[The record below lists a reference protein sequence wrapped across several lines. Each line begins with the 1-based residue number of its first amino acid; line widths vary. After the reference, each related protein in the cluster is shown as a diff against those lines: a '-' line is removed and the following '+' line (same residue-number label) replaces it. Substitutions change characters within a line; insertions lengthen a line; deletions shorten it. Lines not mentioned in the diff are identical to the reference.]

1 MGTIGL
7 KGNLSKTRSG
17 RVRYRATF
25 PGAGCN
31 FPGRAWYVNQDI
43 LPAATWKITKVG
55 QKEESER
62 ILSELSVSVL
72 MERRL
77 ATVGQWTQPQWE
89 AVGVIAGEDLNRSAR
104 RTQVHH
110 DDSRDQYLWSGLKV
124 ELFKDGCES
133 YWYNL
138 QSDNPRLFVICYI
151 EDEHDEDQ
159 LEVKPVFVTA
169 NQDEANAHMESDDP
183 VYSVPMP
190 DKVLQWVERFVL
202 THYEPEVKRKRKR
215 KDWVEDSEYAKRE
228 REVLGR
234 NRRH

>member
-1 MGTIGL
+1 MSEQT
-7 KGNLSKTRSG
+7 
-17 RVRYRATF
+17 
-25 PGAGCN
+25 
-31 FPGRAWYVNQDI
+31 
-43 LPAATWKITKVG
+43 
-55 QKEESER
+55 ESE
-62 ILSELSVSVL
+62 ITSEFPVSVL

-77 ATVGQWTQPQWE
+77 ATMGQWSQPQWE
-89 AVGVIAGEDLNRSAR
+89 AVAVVAGEDLNRSVR

-110 DDSRDQYLWSGLKV
+110 DDASDQYLWSGLKV

-138 QSDNPRLFVICYI
+138 QSDNPRLFVVCFV

-190 DKVLQWVERFVL
+190 DKVHQWIERFVI
-202 THYEPEVKRKRKR
+202 THYQPEIKRKRKR

-228 REVLGR
+228 REILGR
-234 NRRH
+234 SRRH

>member
-1 MGTIGL
+1 MHFI
-7 KGNLSKTRSG
+7 KTRAT
-17 RVRYRATF
+17 RAGDQVSF
-25 PGAGCN
+25 PGAACN
-31 FPGRAWYVNQDI
+31 FRRGAWYVTRDI
-43 LPAATWKITKVG
+43 RPPPAKTAKMA
-55 QKEESER
+55 QEAESETT
-62 ILSELSVSVL
+62 SEFPVSVL

-77 ATVGQWTQPQWE
+77 ASVGQWTQPQWE
-89 AVGVIAGEDLNRSAR
+89 AIAVVAGEDLSRSVR

-138 QSDNPRLFVICYI
+138 QSDNPRLFVVCFI
-151 EDEHDEDQ
+151 EDEHDDDE
-159 LEVKPVFVTA
+159 LELKPVFVTA

-190 DKVLQWVERFVL
+190 DKVLQWVERFVI
-202 THYEPEVKRKRKR
+202 TNYEPEIKRKRKR

-228 REVLGR
+228 REILGR
-234 NRRH
+234 KSRH

>member
-1 MGTIGL
+1 MSEN
-7 KGNLSKTRSG
+7 KAQSG
-17 RVRYRATF
+17 DTSEF
-25 PGAGCN
+25 P
-31 FPGRAWYVNQDI
+31 
-43 LPAATWKITKVG
+43 
-55 QKEESER
+55 
-62 ILSELSVSVL
+62 VSVL

-77 ATVGQWTQPQWE
+77 ARVGQWTQPQWE
-89 AVGVIAGEDLNRSAR
+89 AVAVVAGEDLNRSVQ

-110 DDSRDQYLWSGLKV
+110 DDNRDQYLWSGLKV

-138 QSDNPRLFVICYI
+138 QSDDPRLFVVCFI
-151 EDEHDEDQ
+151 EDEHDEEE
-159 LEVKPVFVTA
+159 LELKPVFVTA

-190 DKVLQWVERFVL
+190 DKVHQWVERFVI
-202 THYEPEVKRKRKR
+202 THYQPEIKRKRKR
-215 KDWVEDSEYAKRE
+215 KNWVEDSEYAKRE